1 MGAVDGKVAVVTG
14 AGAGLGRAHALLLA
28 SEGAKV
34 VVNDIGDGAQDV
46 VDEITKA
53 GGEAVAHVGSVSDWQ
68 ASEALVRAA
77 VDAFG
82 DLDVLVNNAG
92 FTRDKMS
99 FNMDEAE
106 FDSVVDV
113 HLKGHFCPSRHAG
126 VYWREQS
133 KAGST
138 KPRRIVNT
146 TSEAGIFGSTGQANY
161 SSAKAGI
168 VALTMVFARELA
180 RYGVGA
186 NAIAPRARTAMT
198 ESMPM
203 FNAPE
208 EGFDRF
214 DPANISPIVVWL
226 ASDAAADVSG
236 QVFIVIGGDV
246 HLVQGFEVV
255 SQVRTEGRWTPDA
268 LAARAGDLFGTR
280 ERGVP
285 TPGNRGIS

>member
-1 MGAVDGKVAVVTG
+1 VGAVDGKVAIVTG

-34 VVNDIGDGAQDV
+34 VVNDIGDGASAV
-46 VDEITKA
+46 VDEITEA
-53 GGEAVAHVGSVSDWQ
+53 GGDAVAHVGSVSDWD
-68 ASEALVRAA
+68 ASEALIRTA

-92 FTRDKMS
+92 FTRDRMS
-99 FNMDEAE
+99 FNMEEAD
-106 FDSVVDV
+106 FDAVVDV

-133 KAGST
+133 KAGAT

-168 VALTMVFARELA
+168 CALTWVFARELQ

-198 ESMPM
+198 ESMEM
-203 FNAPE
+203 FAAPE

-214 DPANISPIVVWL
+214 DPANISPVVVWL
-226 ASDAAADVSG
+226 ASDATADVSG

-246 HLVQGFEVV
+246 HLVKGFDVV
-255 SQVRTEGRWTPDA
+255 SKVQAEGRWTPEG
-268 LAARAGDLFGTR
+268 LAARAGDLFG
-280 ERGVP
+280 ERDRGLG
-285 TPGNRGIS
+285 TPGNSGIS

>member
-1 MGAVDGKVAVVTG
+1 MGAVDGKVAIVTG

-28 SEGAKV
+28 EEGAKV
-34 VVNDIGDGAQDV
+34 VVNDIGDGAQAV

-53 GGEAVAHVGSVSDWQ
+53 GGEAVAHVGSVSDWD
-68 ASEALVRAA
+68 ASAALIQSA
-77 VDAFG
+77 VEAFG

-133 KAGST
+133 KAGAT
-138 KPRRIVNT
+138 TPRRIVNT
-146 TSEAGIFGSTGQANY
+146 TSEAGI
-161 SSAKAGI
+161 
-168 VALTMVFARELA
+168 VALTWVFARELA

-198 ESMPM
+198 ASMSM
-203 FNAPE
+203 FDPPD

-214 DPANISPIVVWL
+214 DPANISPVVVWL
-226 ASDAAADVSG
+226 ASDASADVSG
-236 QVFIVIGGDV
+236 QVFVVIGGDV
-246 HLVQGFEVV
+246 HLVKGFDVV
-255 SQVRTEGRWTPDA
+255 SNVHHDGRWTPDG
-268 LAARAGDLFGTR
+268 LAARADDLFGDR
-280 ERGVP
+280 ERGLG

>member
-1 MGAVDGKVAVVTG
+1 MGAVDGMVAVVTG

-28 SEGAKV
+28 SEGARV

-46 VDEITKA
+46 VDEITKT
-53 GGEAVAHVGSVSDWQ
+53 GGEAVAHVGSVSDWE
-68 ASEALVRAA
+68 ASEALIRTA

-99 FNMDEAE
+99 FNMDEAD
-106 FDSVVDV
+106 FDAVVDV

-133 KAGST
+133 KAGAT

-146 TSEAGIFGSTGQANY
+146 TSEAGLFGSTGQANY

-168 VALTMVFARELA
+168 VSLTWVFARELA

-186 NAIAPRARTAMT
+186 NVIAPRARTAMT

-203 FNAPE
+203 FAIPE
-208 EGFDRF
+208 AGFDRF
-214 DPANISPIVVWL
+214 DPANISPVVVWL
-226 ASDAAADVSG
+226 ASDAAADVTG
-236 QVFIVIGGDV
+236 KVFIVIGGDV

-255 SQVRTEGRWTPDA
+255 STVQTDGRWTPDG
-268 LAARAGDLFGTR
+268 LAARSDDLFGDH
-280 ERGVP
+280 ERGLG

>member
-1 MGAVDGKVAVVTG
+1 VGAVDGKVAAVTG

-28 SEGAKV
+28 HEGAKV
-34 VVNDIGDGAQDV
+34 VVNDIGDAAQAV
-46 VDEITKA
+46 VDEITAA
-53 GGEAVAHVGSVSDWQ
+53 GGEAVAHVGSVSDWS
-68 ASEALVRAA
+68 ASEALIRTA

-106 FDSVVDV
+106 WDSVVDV

-133 KAGST
+133 KAGAT

-146 TSEAGIFGSTGQANY
+146 TSEAGLFGSTGQANY

-168 VALTMVFARELA
+168 VALTWVFARELE

-198 ESMPM
+198 ASMSM
-203 FNAPE
+203 FDAPD

-214 DPANISPIVVWL
+214 DPANVSPTVVWL

-236 QVFIVIGGDV
+236 QVFVVIGGDV
-246 HLVQGFEVV
+246 HLVQGLEIV
-255 SQVRTEGRWTPDA
+255 SNVRTEGRWTATD
-268 LAARAGDLFGTR
+268 LAARAGDLFGER
-280 ERGVP
+280 ERGLGV
-285 TPGNRGIS
+285 PGNRGIG

>member
-1 MGAVDGKVAVVTG
+1 MGAVDGKVAAVTG

-28 SEGAKV
+28 EEGAKV
-34 VVNDIGDGAQDV
+34 VVNDIGDGAAKV
-46 VDEITKA
+46 VDEITGA
-53 GGEAVAHVGSVSDWQ
+53 GGEAVAHVGSVSDWD
-68 ASEALVRAA
+68 ASAALIQSA
-77 VDAFG
+77 VEAFG

-106 FDSVVDV
+106 WDAVVDV

-133 KAGST
+133 KAGAT
-138 KPRRIVNT
+138 TPRRIVNT
-146 TSEAGIFGSTGQANY
+146 TSEAGLFGSTGQANY

-168 VALTMVFARELA
+168 VALTWVFARELA

-198 ESMPM
+198 ASMSM
-203 FNAPE
+203 FDPPD

-214 DPANISPIVVWL
+214 DPANISPVVVWL
-226 ASDAAADVSG
+226 ASDASADVSG
-236 QVFIVIGGDV
+236 QVFVVIGGDV
-246 HLVQGFEVV
+246 HLVKGFDVV
-255 SQVRTEGRWTPDA
+255 SNVHHDGRWTPDG
-268 LAARAGDLFGTR
+268 LAARADDLFGDR
-280 ERGVP
+280 ERGLG

>member
-1 MGAVDGKVAVVTG
+1 MGVVDGKVAAVTG

-28 SEGAKV
+28 EEGARV
-34 VVNDIGDGAQDV
+34 VVNDIGDGARAV
-46 VDEITKA
+46 VDEITGA
-53 GGEAVAHVGSVSDWQ
+53 GGEAVAHVGSVSDWD
-68 ASEALVRAA
+68 ASAALVQTA

-106 FDSVVDV
+106 WDAVVDV

-126 VYWREQS
+126 AYWREQS

-146 TSEAGIFGSTGQANY
+146 TSEAGLLGNAGQANY

-168 VALTMVFARELA
+168 VALTWVFARELQ
-180 RYGVGA
+180 RYGVSA

-198 ESMPM
+198 ASMSM
-203 FNAPE
+203 FDAPE

-214 DPANISPIVVWL
+214 DPANVSPTVVWL
-226 ASDAAADVSG
+226 ASDAAADISG
-236 QVFIVIGGDV
+236 QVFVVIGGDV
-246 HLVQGFEVV
+246 HLVQGFSVV
-255 SQVRTEGRWTPDA
+255 GSVRTEGRWTAAD
-268 LAARAGDLFGTR
+268 LAARAGDLFG
-280 ERGVP
+280 EHGRGL
-285 TPGNRGIS
+285 PGNSGLA

>member
-1 MGAVDGKVAVVTG
+1 MGAVDGKVAIVTG

-28 SEGAKV
+28 QEGAKV
-34 VVNDIGDGAQDV
+34 VVNDVGDGAQDV

-53 GGEAVAHVGSVSDWQ
+53 GGEAVASIGSVSDWE
-68 ASEALVRAA
+68 ASAALVRTA
-77 VDAFG
+77 VDSFG

-99 FNMDEAE
+99 FNMEEAD
-106 FDSVVDV
+106 FDAVVDV

-133 KAGST
+133 KAGAT
-138 KPRRIVNT
+138 KPRRIINT

-186 NAIAPRARTAMT
+186 NAIAPRARTNMT
-198 ESMPM
+198 ASMPM
-203 FNAPE
+203 FDAPD

-214 DPANISPIVVWL
+214 DPANISPVVVWL
-226 ASDAAADVSG
+226 ASDAAADISG
-236 QVFIVIGGDV
+236 KVFIVIGGDV

-255 SQVRTEGRWTPDA
+255 SKVQTEGRWTPDG
-268 LAARAGDLFGTR
+268 LAARSGDLFGER
-280 ERGVP
+280 ERGLG
-285 TPGNRGIS
+285 TPGNSGIS

>member
-1 MGAVDGKVAVVTG
+1 VGVVDGKVAIVTG

-53 GGEAVAHVGSVSDWQ
+53 GGEAVASVGSVSDWE
-68 ASEALVRAA
+68 ASEALIRTA

-92 FTRDKMS
+92 FTRDRMS
-99 FNMDEAE
+99 FNMDEAD
-106 FDSVVDV
+106 FDAVVDV

-133 KAGST
+133 KAGAT

-203 FNAPE
+203 FNAPD

-214 DPANISPIVVWL
+214 DPANISPVVVWL

-246 HLVQGFEVV
+246 HLVKGFEVV
-255 SQVRTEGRWTPDA
+255 SKVQTEGRWSPAD
-268 LAARAGDLFGTR
+268 LAARSGDLFGDR
-280 ERGVP
+280 GRGVP
-285 TPGNRGIS
+285 TPGNSGIS

>member
-1 MGAVDGKVAVVTG
+1 MGAVDGKVAAVTG

-34 VVNDIGDGAQDV
+34 VVNDIGDSAQDV

-53 GGEAVAHVGSVSDWQ
+53 GGEAIAHVGSASDWD
-68 ASEALVRAA
+68 ASEGLIRTA
-77 VDAFG
+77 VDTFG

-99 FNMDEAE
+99 FNMDEAD
-106 FDSVVDV
+106 FDAVVDV

-146 TSEAGIFGSTGQANY
+146 TSEAGLFGSTGQANY

-168 VALTMVFARELA
+168 VSLTWVFARELA

-186 NAIAPRARTAMT
+186 NVIAPRARTAMT

-203 FNAPE
+203 FAAPD

-214 DPANISPIVVWL
+214 DPANISPVVVWL

-236 QVFIVIGGDV
+236 KVFIVIGGDV

-255 SQVRTEGRWTPDA
+255 STVQTEGRWTPDG
-268 LAARAGDLFGTR
+268 LAARSGDLFGDR
-280 ERGVP
+280 ERGLG
-285 TPGNRGIS
+285 TPGNSGIS

>member
-1 MGAVDGKVAVVTG
+1 MGAVDEKVAAVTG

-28 SEGAKV
+28 EEGAKV
-34 VVNDIGDGAQDV
+34 VVNDIGEGAQAV

-53 GGEAVAHVGSVSDWQ
+53 GGEAVAHVGSVSDWE
-68 ASEALVRAA
+68 ASAALIRTA

-106 FDSVVDV
+106 WDAVVDV

-133 KAGST
+133 KAGSS

-146 TSEAGIFGSTGQANY
+146 TSEAGLFGSTGQANY

-168 VALTMVFARELA
+168 VALTWVFARELE
-180 RYGVGA
+180 RYGVSA

-198 ESMPM
+198 ATMSM
-203 FNAPE
+203 FDAPA

-214 DPANISPIVVWL
+214 DPANVSPAVVWL
-226 ASDAAADVSG
+226 ASDAAAGISG

-246 HLVQGFEVV
+246 HLVRGFEVV
-255 SQVRTEGRWTPDA
+255 GSVRAEGRWTADD
-268 LAARAGDLFGTR
+268 LGARADDLFGAHG
-280 ERGVP
+280 RGL
-285 TPGNRGIS
+285 PGSSGLA

>member
-1 MGAVDGKVAVVTG
+1 MGAVDAKVAVVTG

-28 SEGAKV
+28 QEGAKV

-46 VDEITKA
+46 VDEITKS
-53 GGEAVAHVGSVSDWQ
+53 GGEAVAHVGSVSDWE
-68 ASEALVRAA
+68 ASEELIRTA

-99 FNMDEAE
+99 FNMDEAD
-106 FDSVVDV
+106 FDAVVDV

-146 TSEAGIFGSTGQANY
+146 TSEAGLFGSTGQANY

-168 VALTMVFARELA
+168 VSLTWVFARELA

-203 FNAPE
+203 FAAPE

-214 DPANISPIVVWL
+214 DPANISPVVVWL

-246 HLVQGFEVV
+246 HLVRGFEVV
-255 SQVRTEGRWTPDA
+255 STVKTEGRWSPAD
-268 LAARAGDLFGTR
+268 LAARAGDLFGDR
-280 ERGVP
+280 SRGL
-285 TPGNRGIS
+285 PGNSGVN

>member
-28 SEGAKV
+28 GEGARV
-34 VVNDIGDGAQDV
+34 VVNDIGDGAKSV
-46 VDEITKA
+46 VDEITEA
-53 GGEAVAHVGSVSDWQ
+53 GGEAVAHVGSVSDWD
-68 ASEALVRAA
+68 ASAALIQTA
-77 VDAFG
+77 VDTFG

-92 FTRDKMS
+92 FTRDRMS
-99 FNMDEAE
+99 FNMEEAD
-106 FDSVVDV
+106 FDAVVDV

-146 TSEAGIFGSTGQANY
+146 TSEAGLFGSSGQANY

-168 VALTMVFARELA
+168 VALTWVFARELE

-198 ESMPM
+198 ESMGM
-203 FNAPE
+203 FDVPE

-214 DPANISPIVVWL
+214 DPANVSPVVVWL
-226 ASDAAADVSG
+226 ASDAAVDVTG

-246 HLVQGFEVV
+246 HLLRGFEVV
-255 SQVRTEGRWTPDA
+255 SSVRAEGRWTA
-268 LAARAGDLFGTR
+268 GGLAARADDLFG
-280 ERGVP
+280 ERGRGL
-285 TPGNRGIS
+285 PGGSGVN

>member
-1 MGAVDGKVAVVTG
+1 VGAVDGKVAVVTG

-28 SEGAKV
+28 RKGAKV
-34 VVNDIGDGAQDV
+34 VVNDIGDGATSV
-46 VDEITKA
+46 VDEITEA
-53 GGEAVAHVGSVSDWQ
+53 GGEAVAHVGSVSDWD
-68 ASEALVRAA
+68 ASAALVQTA
-77 VDAFG
+77 VDTFG

-99 FNMDEAE
+99 FNMDEAD
-106 FDSVVDV
+106 FDAVVDV

-146 TSEAGIFGSTGQANY
+146 TSEAGLFGSTGQANY

-168 VALTMVFARELA
+168 VSLTWVFARELR

-198 ESMPM
+198 ESMGM
-203 FNAPE
+203 FAAPD

-214 DPANISPIVVWL
+214 DPANVSPVVVWL
-226 ASDAAADVSG
+226 ASDAAADVTG

-246 HLVQGFEVV
+246 HLVRGFEVV
-255 SQVRTEGRWTPDA
+255 SSLRTEGRWAAAD
-268 LAARAGDLFGTR
+268 LAARADALFG
-280 ERGVP
+280 ERSRGL
-285 TPGNRGIS
+285 PGNSGVA

>member
-1 MGAVDGKVAVVTG
+1 MGAVDGKVAIVTG

-28 SEGAKV
+28 AEGAKV

-53 GGEAVAHVGSVSDWQ
+53 GGDAVAHIGSVSDWD
-68 ASEALVRAA
+68 ASATLIRTA
-77 VDAFG
+77 VDSFG

-99 FNMDEAE
+99 FNMEEAE

-126 VYWREQS
+126 VYWRDQS
-133 KAGST
+133 KAGSA
-138 KPRRIVNT
+138 KRRRIVNT
-146 TSEAGIFGSTGQANY
+146 TSEAGLFGSAGQANY

-168 VALTMVFARELA
+168 VALTWVFARELQ
-180 RYGVGA
+180 RYGVAA

-198 ESMPM
+198 ESMGM
-203 FNAPE
+203 FDAPE

-214 DPANISPIVVWL
+214 DPANVSPAVVWL
-226 ASDAAADVSG
+226 ASDAAADVTG

-246 HLVQGFEVV
+246 HLVQGFEVE
-255 SQVRTEGRWTPDA
+255 SSLRTEGRWTAAD
-268 LAARAGDLFGTR
+268 LAARADDLFG
-280 ERGVP
+280 ERSRGLPGTSGVA
-285 TPGNRGIS
+285 

>member
-1 MGAVDGKVAVVTG
+1 MGVVDGKVAAVTG
-14 AGAGLGRAHALLLA
+14 AGGGLGRDHALLLA
-28 SEGAKV
+28 AEGAKV
-34 VVNDIGDGAQDV
+34 VVNDIGDRAQDV
-46 VDEITKA
+46 VDEITKS
-53 GGEAVAHVGSVSDWQ
+53 GGEAVAHVGSVSDWA
-68 ASEALVRAA
+68 ASEALIRTA
-77 VDAFG
+77 VDTFG

-99 FNMDEAE
+99 FNMDEAD
-106 FDSVVDV
+106 FDAVVDV

-146 TSEAGIFGSTGQANY
+146 TSEAGLFGSTGQANY

-168 VALTMVFARELA
+168 VALTWVFARELA
-180 RYGVGA
+180 RYAVGA

-203 FNAPE
+203 FNAPG

-214 DPANISPIVVWL
+214 DPANISPVVVWL

-236 QVFIVIGGDV
+236 KVFIVIGGDV
-246 HLVQGFEVV
+246 HLVSGFEVV
-255 SQVRTEGRWTPDA
+255 SKVQTEGRWTPDA
-268 LAARAGDLFGTR
+268 LAARSGDLFGER
-280 ERGVP
+280 ERGLG
-285 TPGNRGIS
+285 TPGNSGIS

>member
-28 SEGAKV
+28 EEGARV
-34 VVNDIGDGAQDV
+34 VVNDIGDGAQAV
-46 VDEITKA
+46 VDEITAA
-53 GGEAVAHVGSVSDWQ
+53 GGEAVPHVGSVSDWD
-68 ASEALVRAA
+68 ASAALIRTA

-106 FDSVVDV
+106 WDAVVDV

-133 KAGST
+133 KAGAT

-146 TSEAGIFGSTGQANY
+146 TSEAGLFGSTGQANY

-168 VALTMVFARELA
+168 VALTWVFARELA

-198 ESMPM
+198 ESMEM
-203 FNAPE
+203 FAAPE
-208 EGFDRF
+208 AGFDRF
-214 DPANISPIVVWL
+214 DPANISPVVVWL

-246 HLVQGFEVV
+246 HLVRGFEVV
-255 SQVRTEGRWTPDA
+255 SKVQTDGRWSAAD
-268 LAARAGDLFGTR
+268 LAARSGDLFGDR
-280 ERGVP
+280 ERGLG
-285 TPGNRGIS
+285 TPGNSGIR

>member
-1 MGAVDGKVAVVTG
+1 MGAVDGKVAAVTG
-14 AGAGLGRAHALLLA
+14 AGAGLGREHALLLA

-34 VVNDIGDGAQDV
+34 VVNDIGDGAQAV
-46 VDEITKA
+46 VDEIADA
-53 GGEAVAHVGSVSDWQ
+53 GGEAVAHVGSVSDWS
-68 ASEALVRAA
+68 ASEALIRTA

-106 FDSVVDV
+106 WDSVVDV

-126 VYWREQS
+126 AYWREQS
-133 KAGST
+133 KAGAT
-138 KPRRIVNT
+138 KPRRIINT
-146 TSEAGIFGSTGQANY
+146 TSEAGIFGSAGQANY

-168 VALTMVFARELA
+168 VALTWVFARELA

-198 ESMPM
+198 ASMSM
-203 FNAPE
+203 FDAPE

-214 DPANISPIVVWL
+214 DPANVSPTVVWL
-226 ASDAAADVSG
+226 ASDAAADVTG
-236 QVFIVIGGDV
+236 QVFVVIGGDI
-246 HLVQGFEVV
+246 HLVQRFEVV
-255 SQVRTEGRWTPDA
+255 SSLRTEGRWTAAD
-268 LAARAGDLFGTR
+268 LASRAGDLFGDR
-280 ERGVP
+280 ERGLG
-285 TPGNRGIS
+285 TPGNAGIS

>member
-1 MGAVDGKVAVVTG
+1 VGAVDGKVAVVTG

-28 SEGAKV
+28 QEGAKV
-34 VVNDIGDGAQDV
+34 VVNDIGDGAEAV
-46 VDEITKA
+46 VDEIAEA
-53 GGEAVAHVGSVSDWQ
+53 GGEAVAHVGSVADWD
-68 ASEALVRAA
+68 ASAALIRTA
-77 VDAFG
+77 VDTFG

-106 FDSVVDV
+106 FDAVVDV
-113 HLKGHFCPSRHAG
+113 HLKGHFCSSRHAG

-146 TSEAGIFGSTGQANY
+146 TSEAGLFGSTGQANY

-168 VALTMVFARELA
+168 VALTWVFARELQ
-180 RYGVGA
+180 RYGVAA

-198 ESMPM
+198 ESMTM
-203 FNAPE
+203 FAEPE

-214 DPANISPIVVWL
+214 DPANVSPVVVWL
-226 ASDAAADVSG
+226 ASDAAADVTG

-246 HLVQGFEVV
+246 HLVKGFEIVRN
-255 SQVRTEGRWTPDA
+255 VRTEGRWTASD
-268 LAARAGDLFGTR
+268 LAARAADLFG
-280 ERGVP
+280 EHDRGLAVP
-285 TPGNRGIS
+285 ANRGIA

>member
-1 MGAVDGKVAVVTG
+1 MGAVDGKVAAVTG

-28 SEGAKV
+28 EEGAKV
-34 VVNDIGDGAQDV
+34 VVNDIGDGAQSV

-53 GGEAVAHVGSVSDWQ
+53 GGEAVAHVGSASDWD
-68 ASEALVRAA
+68 ASAALIRTA

-106 FDSVVDV
+106 FDAVVDV

-146 TSEAGIFGSTGQANY
+146 TSEAGLFGSTGQANY

-168 VALTMVFARELA
+168 VALTWVFARELE
-180 RYGVGA
+180 RYGVSA

-198 ESMPM
+198 ASMSM
-203 FNAPE
+203 FDAPE

-214 DPANISPIVVWL
+214 DPGNISPTVVWL

-246 HLVQGFEVV
+246 HLVRGFDVV
-255 SQVRTEGRWTPDA
+255 GSVRTEGRWTPGD
-268 LAARAGDLFGTR
+268 LAARADDLFGGHS
-280 ERGVP
+280 RGL
-285 TPGNRGIS
+285 PGNSGLA

>member
-1 MGAVDGKVAVVTG
+1 MGAVDGKVAAVTG

-28 SEGAKV
+28 EEGAKV
-34 VVNDIGDGAQDV
+34 VVNDIGEGAQAV

-53 GGEAVAHVGSVSDWQ
+53 GGEAVAHVGSVSDWE
-68 ASEALVRAA
+68 ASAALIRTA

-106 FDSVVDV
+106 WDAVVDV

-138 KPRRIVNT
+138 RPRRIVNT
-146 TSEAGIFGSTGQANY
+146 TSEAGLFGSTGQANY

-168 VALTMVFARELA
+168 VALTWVFARELE
-180 RYGVGA
+180 RYGVRA

-198 ESMPM
+198 ASMSM
-203 FNAPE
+203 FDAPA

-214 DPANISPIVVWL
+214 DPANISPTVVWL
-226 ASDAAADVSG
+226 ASDAAADISG

-246 HLVQGFEVV
+246 HLVQGFSVV
-255 SQVRTEGRWTPDA
+255 GSVRTEGRWTPAD
-268 LAARAGDLFGTR
+268 LAARADDLFADHG
-280 ERGVP
+280 RGL
-285 TPGNRGIS
+285 PGNSGLA

>member
-14 AGAGLGRAHALLLA
+14 AGAGLGRNHALLLA

-34 VVNDIGDGAQDV
+34 VVNDIGDRAQDV

-53 GGEAVAHVGSVSDWQ
+53 GGDAVAHVGSASDWA
-68 ASEALVRAA
+68 ASEALIRTA

-99 FNMDEAE
+99 FNMDEAD
-106 FDSVVDV
+106 FDAVVDV

-146 TSEAGIFGSTGQANY
+146 TSEAGLFGSTGQANY

-168 VALTMVFARELA
+168 VALTWVPSRGSSPGSWPAT
-180 RYGVGA
+180 GW
-186 NAIAPRARTAMT
+186 APT
-198 ESMPM
+198 SSPPGP
-203 FNAPE
+203 AP
-208 EGFDRF
+208 
-214 DPANISPIVVWL
+214 P
-226 ASDAAADVSG
+226 
-236 QVFIVIGGDV
+236 
-246 HLVQGFEVV
+246 
-255 SQVRTEGRWTPDA
+255 
-268 LAARAGDLFGTR
+268 
-280 ERGVP
+280 
-285 TPGNRGIS
+285 